1 MRVLFD
7 LDMKNYDPD
16 WPRFTRPSV
25 RAVIPRGSRICLVHS
40 TKYGYWKF
48 PGGGPEAG
56 ENDLQALIR
65 ETGEEAGL
73 TVIPS
78 SVREYGHVPRIQA
91 DAGGKKL
98 IFDQDNRYYLCRAEE
113 GRKDQ
118 QLDAY
123 EADEGFTP
131 ETVDPR
137 TAILDN
143 LLAPHG
149 PRHGIMPYREARVL
163 ETLIGEGYFDIP
175 EYRAG
180 KTVFLCSA
188 PELFGQER
196 LDASNGFIDALK
208 KRLPGSPSLL
218 YIASSPDDPVQN
230 DRYSTQIRNAFMNA
244 GIRLSSFAVLD
255 VRTEKDAGKLLE
267 QSDLLFLAGGHVPT
281 QNAFFGRI
289 ALKEKLARW
298 RGVIVTCSAGTMNS
312 ACLVY
317 AVPEEEGEAAS
328 ASYSRWLAGLSLTDT
343 RVLPHWQT
351 YGGALVDG
359 KRLIED
365 IILKDSYLHRFLAL
379 PDGSYILSENG
390 KETVYGQAYT
400 VEDGEI
406 RPYTDPSEGSGH
418 PAF

>member
-1 MRVLFD
+1 MRVLFEID
-7 LDMKNYDPD
+7 SKDYRPE
-16 WPRFTRPSV
+16 WPRFVRPSV

-40 TKYGYWKF
+40 QKYDYWKF

-65 ETGEEAGL
+65 ETKEEAGL

-78 SVREYGHVPRIQA
+78 SVKEYGHVPRLQA
-91 DAGGKKL
+91 DSGNKEL
-98 IFDQDNRYYLCRAEE
+98 IFEQDNRYYLCEAEAE
-113 GRKDQ
+113 KGEQ
-118 QLDAY
+118 CLDAY

-131 ETVDPR
+131 ETADPR
-137 TAILDN
+137 TAILAN
-143 LLAPHG
+143 TLSSHG
-149 PRHGIMPYREARVL
+149 PKDKRMLYREARVL
-163 ETLIGEGYFDIP
+163 ETLIREGYFDIP
-175 EYRAG
+175 ENRRG
-180 KTVFLCSA
+180 KTMFLCSS
-188 PELFGQER
+188 PELFGQDL
-196 LDASNGFIDALK
+196 LDGSNGFITELK
-208 KRLPGSPSLL
+208 KRVPENVNML
-218 YIASSPDDPVQN
+218 YIASSPDDPAAN
-230 DRYSTQIRNAFMNA
+230 DRYSLQIKNAFEAA
-244 GIRLSSFAVLD
+244 GIRPASFSVLD
-255 VRTEKDAGKLLE
+255 ARTLKDAGALLAK
-267 QSDLLFLAGGHVPT
+267 SGLLFLAGGHVPT
-281 QNAFFGRI
+281 QNAFFQKLS
-289 ALKEKLARW
+289 LKEKLNDW
-298 RGVIVTCSAGTMNS
+298 HGVIVSCSAGTMNS

-328 ASYSRWLAGLSLTDT
+328 ASYSRWLPGLSLTDT

-359 KRLIED
+359 QRLIED
-365 IILKDSYLHRFLAL
+365 IILKDSFLHRFLAL